1 MKRDYD
7 TLSQAIN
14 GLKKRGYTED
24 FNLKGNGIECKALE
38 YEIPVHDFYID
49 EMFRFEGMTNPA
61 DASILYAI
69 SSEKFKVKG
78 TLVDAY
84 GVYGSTMTTEMVEKL
99 RYRP

>member
-14 GLKKRGYTED
+14 GLKKMGYTED
-24 FNLKGNGIECKALE
+24 FNLKDNGIESKASK
-38 YEIPVHDFYID
+38 YEIPVKDFYID
-49 EMFRFEGMTNPA
+49 QMFRFEGMTNPA

-78 TLVDAY
+78 LLVDAY